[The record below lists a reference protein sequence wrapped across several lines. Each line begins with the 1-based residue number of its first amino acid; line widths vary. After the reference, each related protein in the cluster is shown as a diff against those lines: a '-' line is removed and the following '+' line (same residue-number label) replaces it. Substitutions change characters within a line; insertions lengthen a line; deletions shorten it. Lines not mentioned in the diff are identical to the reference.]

1 MSLNAGGPA
10 VEPMMMAAVF
20 GLARSQPTVWT
31 NSLESRKKKADG
43 SCSSD
48 PGCGSDSSEQFMQQ
62 RQLVMQQRFVVRRRQ
77 RLRWWLWRVWRIMI
91 MPDRFGL
98 GWRHKLALGILSHL
112 DRIDIVEVIADDYF
126 RAPHRERRALAR
138 LLRRRRSRCTA

>member
-1 MSLNAGGPA
+1 
-10 VEPMMMAAVF
+10 
-20 GLARSQPTVWT
+20 
-31 NSLESRKKKADG
+31 
-43 SCSSD
+43 
-48 PGCGSDSSEQFMQQ
+48 MQQ
-62 RQLVMQQRFVVRRRQ
+62 RHLVMQQRFVVRRRQ

-126 RAPHRERRALAR
+126 RAPHRERRALRTPCCADADHVT
-138 LLRRRRSRCTA
+138 RRNTWSRFGGCS